1 MQTRLQKQT
10 WLRVILLVALAGVL
24 SVEQSQAISKTYAKQ
39 TLETISGVITN
50 EIGETMAGVNVFDK
64 TTRKGTV
71 TDAKGKYSISAKEGT
86 TLVFSFVGYTS
97 KEIIVGNSSVI
108 NKRN

>member
-10 WLRVILLVALAGVL
+10 WLRVILFVAHAGVL
-24 SVEQSQAISKTYAKQ
+24 SIKNTQAISKTYAKQ
-39 TLETISGVITN
+39 TLEAISGVITN

-71 TDAKGKYSISAKEGT
+71 TDAKGKYSISANEGS
-86 TLVFSFVGYTS
+86 TLVFSFVGYM
-97 KEIIVGNSSVI
+97 SSI
-108 NKRN
+108 FN